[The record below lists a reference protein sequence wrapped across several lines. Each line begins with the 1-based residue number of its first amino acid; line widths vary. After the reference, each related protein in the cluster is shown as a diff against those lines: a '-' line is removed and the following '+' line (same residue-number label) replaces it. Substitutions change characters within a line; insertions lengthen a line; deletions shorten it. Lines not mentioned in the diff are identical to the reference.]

1 MKKIIIAV
9 LIFAGSSSAFAQ
21 SQKLKL
27 QSQQNDTKQIG
38 VEMTAKNETDK
49 MAKALNLTPDQKTKI
64 HAVNLNTAQNTEYIK
79 QAGPNAG
86 ADRMTYVIQNKNN
99 QYKNILTA
107 EQYAKY
113 EKIANG
119 PATKGGSANSSN

>member
-21 SQKLKL
+21 SQKGKV
-27 QSQQNDTKQIG
+27 QSQQTDTKQIG

-49 MAKALNLTPDQKTKI
+49 MAKALSLTPDQKTKI
-64 HAVNLNTAQNTEYIK
+64 HAVNLNVAQNAEYIK
-79 QAGPNAG
+79 QAGPNASP
-86 ADRMTYVIQNKNN
+86 DRMTYLMQAKNS

-107 EQYAKY
+107 DQYAKY
-113 EKIANG
+113 EKISISNNA
-119 PATKGGSANSSN
+119 PAAKMGH